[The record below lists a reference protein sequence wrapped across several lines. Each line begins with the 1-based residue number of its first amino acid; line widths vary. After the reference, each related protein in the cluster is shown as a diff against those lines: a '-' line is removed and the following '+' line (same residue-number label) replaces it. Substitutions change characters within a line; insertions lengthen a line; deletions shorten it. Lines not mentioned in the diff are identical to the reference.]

1 MHKVHSADGA
11 TIAYEKSGHSL
22 PLLVIHG
29 DYVDHSQWNTALPF
43 LAQDFTTYVMD
54 RRGHGKS
61 DPYRTG
67 HTLERDVEDTLAVL
81 ETIHEPA
88 CLLGHA
94 TGAYIALEAAAR
106 SAFATRVVLYEPP
119 VVGAALNLEPHRS
132 ALSRC
137 LAVDDR
143 QGLITIVLNDISG
156 ATTGRELPPAAIN
169 GLLQSAYGQIL
180 LRNARSLP
188 AELASYAAYEFDVER
203 FRSFTLPTLFLLGS
217 YSPPFNSLVTEKLRA
232 VLPQSKTALLEG
244 QEHNAMTTAPEL
256 LAQVLRTQLRGGST
270 AFDPAP

>member
-11 TIAYEKSGHSL
+11 ALAYEKAGHGL
-22 PLLVIHG
+22 PLLIVHG
-29 DYVDHSQWNTALPF
+29 DYVDHTQWNTALPF
-43 LAQDFTTYVMD
+43 LSQDFTVYLMD

-61 DPYRTG
+61 DPYRAG
-67 HTLERDVEDTLAVL
+67 HTLERDVEDVLAVL
-81 ETIHEPA
+81 KAIHEPA

-94 TGAYIALEAAAR
+94 TGAYIALEAAAQST
-106 SAFATRVVLYEPP
+106 SAAKVVLYEPP
-119 VVGAALNLEPHRS
+119 VVGAALNLEPHRQ

-143 QGLITIVLNDISG
+143 HGLVTIVMNDIIG
-156 ATTGRELPPAAIN
+156 ATTGRIMPPAAIN
-169 GLLQSAYGQIL
+169 GLLQSAYGQTL

-188 AELASYAAYEFDVER
+188 AELESYAAYKFDAER

-217 YSPPFNSLVTEKLRA
+217 YSPPFNSIVTEKLRA

-244 QEHNAMTTAPEL
+244 QEHSAMATAPEL
-256 LAQVLRTQLRGGST
+256 FAQVLRAHLR
-270 AFDPAP
+270 